1 MATRAS
7 NLYLAVHAWSQENLY
22 DTDDVSTGEIYSIFV
37 PKSTVAL
44 CNGLGTDNIAQRS

>member
-7 NLYLAVHAWSQENLY
+7 NLYLAVPAWLQENLY
-22 DTDDVSTGEIYSIFV
+22 DTDDASAGEIYPIFV

-44 CNGLGTDNIAQRS
+44 CNGLGTGNIAHRS